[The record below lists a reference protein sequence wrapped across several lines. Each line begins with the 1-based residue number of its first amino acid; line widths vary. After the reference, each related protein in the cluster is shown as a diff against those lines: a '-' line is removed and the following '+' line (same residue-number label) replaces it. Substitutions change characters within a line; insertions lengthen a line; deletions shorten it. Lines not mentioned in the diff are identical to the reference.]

1 MTVVSLTL
9 DNLIAAVTPGPH
21 LTHPALLPVHGGG
34 VGGGA
39 GLTVHP
45 SCDLL
50 QVIQLLMV
58 VKAVN
63 RESCIVR
70 TLLKAYSETQRK

>member
-1 MTVVSLTL
+1 MTIVSLAL
-9 DNLIAAVTPGPH
+9 NHLIAPVTPTPH

-39 GLTVHP
+39 GLAVHP

-58 VKAVN
+58 VKTVD
-63 RESCIVR
+63 RECCIVW
-70 TLLKAYSETQRK
+70 TLLKAYSETQ